1 MGGPR
6 TIQEVREKI
15 MEAYFR
21 LHENGE
27 EPFAK
32 QVRFEAINLCDA
44 VGISVKPFPT
54 LRTVQDIIRNF
65 KASNKKKTDKD
76 KLLDTPW
83 SMATLKDFPLPNDS
97 IPNLLKVWKASVA
110 LSRPLTIRDAI
121 WTSRLGTFINDTRLL
136 LFWSKLYSLKHRV
149 ADSLGQDFDSRL
161 LDSCLVTDDSWDI
174 PIALMTTGVSQSHTL
189 IGYPRPRTL
198 KIGVHNADSL
208 AAYVER
214 FYSVKNPI
222 SITEQ
227 ESKTIT
233 AIYELPSLTTLGL
246 TEGSIWVYIYWLK
259 EIYLGPKW
267 ESLTTDQAI
276 ALINQL
282 REWVKNH
289 PNNQIEYMNERDS
302 SDRGM
307 NIISELQVDPMPW
320 HILREVGYKTKSIEE
335 EQNERTH
342 R

>member
-6 TIQEVREKI
+6 TIQEVKEKI

-32 QVRFEAINLCDA
+32 QVRFEAINLCSA
-44 VGISVKPFPT
+44 AGIPVKPFPT

-65 KASNKKKTDKD
+65 KANNKKKTDKD

-83 SMATLKDFPLPNDS
+83 SMASLKDFPLPNDS

-110 LSRPLTIRDAI
+110 LSRPMTIRDAI

-136 LFWSKLYSLKHRV
+136 LFWSKLYSLKQRV
-149 ADSLGQDFDSRL
+149 ADSLGQDFDSRF

-174 PIALMTTGVSQSHTL
+174 PIALITTGVSQLYTL
-189 IGYPRPRTL
+189 FGYPRPRTL
-198 KIGVHNADSL
+198 KIGVHNADAL

-214 FYSVKNPI
+214 FQFSPDPTSN
-222 SITEQ
+222 TQ
-227 ESKTIT
+227 RGSKIRK
-233 AIYELPSLTTLGL
+233 AILELPSLSTLGL

-259 EIYLGPKW
+259 GLFDGPKW
-267 ESLTTDQAI
+267 ESLTAKQAI
-276 ALINQL
+276 GLIHQL

-289 PNNQIEYMNERDS
+289 PNNQSEYMTERDS

-307 NIISELQVDPMPW
+307 NVISELQGDPMPW
-320 HILREVGYKTKSIEE
+320 HILREAGYKTKSSEE
-335 EQNERTH
+335 HNK
-342 R
+342 